1 MDGEPARLIT
11 NEALDEKQQV
21 KFMNKR
27 WRVVVTRGEEKGQH
41 PRDSCNMQ

>member
-11 NEALDEKQQV
+11 NEALDEIQQV

-27 WRVVVTRGEEKGQH
+27 WRVLSDVVRKRGH
-41 PRDSCNMQ
+41 PRDNCNMW